1 MLKKFIL
8 SIEPCV
14 EHPLTGQNTQQIT
27 LQLYFSDVL
36 RVASLYKFGGT
47 YIDTDVIT
55 LAKHPD
61 VKNYLNF
68 EEPGNKITK
77 NIRELIEIQ

>member
-1 MLKKFIL
+1 MLKKFI
-8 SIEPCV
+8 STIEPCV
-14 EHPLTGQNTQQIT
+14 EHPLTGRNTQQIT

-55 LAKHPD
+55 LSKHPD

-68 EEPGNKITK
+68 EEPGDKITTIFK
-77 NIRELIEIQ
+77 RID